1 MENQRLRSLLVL
13 GMATI
18 REDDDEGDESTAPFN
33 APSPSNLMREL
44 TAAVDLDA
52 RPFLDGRFNGGE

>member
-18 REDDDEGDESTAPFN
+18 REYDDEGDESTAEI
-33 APSPSNLMREL
+33 SPSKLMREL
-44 TAAVDLDA
+44 TAAFDLDA
-52 RPFLDGRFNGGE
+52 GPSLDGRFNGGE